1 MGYVTHESRKYYLEE
16 NTLIMEDCNIKEI
29 SDLEGF
35 ENLVNFRDLALDNNE
50 ISKIDGLF
58 HLKNLVR
65 LDICSNNLSNKEQLA
80 ELKARLI
87 KLKHLET

>member
-1 MGYVTHESRKYYLEE
+1 
-16 NTLIMEDCNIKEI
+16 
-29 SDLEGF
+29 
-35 ENLVNFRDLALDNNE
+35 VNFRDLALDNNE

-65 LDICSNNLSNKEQLA
+65 LDIYSNNLSNKEQLA